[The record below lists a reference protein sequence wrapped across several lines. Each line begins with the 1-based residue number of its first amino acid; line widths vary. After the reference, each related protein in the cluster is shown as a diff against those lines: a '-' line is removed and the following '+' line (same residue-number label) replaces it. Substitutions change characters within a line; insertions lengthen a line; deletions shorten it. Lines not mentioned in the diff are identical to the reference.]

1 MSPLERLPDDIQEYL
16 PGTKEVRT
24 YVGEVPDHV
33 LSTTAECFIRV
44 YGGEPWNEAWRCST
58 AGPVHHFGFA
68 EVDPDQLVC
77 KEPDCAGTLVPYYDP
92 DELIATFKQ
101 DFAHDPETT
110 PVLSAW
116 FGQNGEILAY
126 TSTMV
131 TSNWDRTRDF
141 LLRAPY
147 FGGIHVDPKAEIEA
161 FKAKVLPIVG
171 DQAVTVVLDTVSRP
185 EVRGLP
191 AWYQTVF
198 EASLASIML
207 GTRQFIAVTQE
218 DSAIYQL
225 LKRLGIIAVGHETTP
240 IGGHKPVLMV
250 YTNHI
255 GVIAEVALDA
265 MQASGA
271 MSAARRFASYAR
283 SFSNGTRI

>member
-1 MSPLERLPDDIQEYL
+1 MSPLERLPDDIREHL
-16 PGTKEVRT
+16 PGTREVHT
-24 YVGEVPDHV
+24 YIGLMPDHV
-33 LSTTAECFIRV
+33 LSATTECFMSV
-44 YGGEPWNEAWRCST
+44 YGGEPWNEAWQCTST
-58 AGPVHHFGFA
+58 GPVHHFGFA
-68 EVDPDQLVC
+68 EVNPGQLVC
-77 KEPDCAGTLVPYYDP
+77 KEPGCAGTLVPYYNP
-92 DELIATFKQ
+92 EQLLITFKK
-101 DFAHDPETT
+101 DLAPDPETT
-110 PVLSAW
+110 PVLSVW
-116 FGQNGEILAY
+116 SSDGGRILAY

-147 FGGIHVDPKAEIEA
+147 FGGIHADPHAEIEA

-198 EASLASIML
+198 EASQASIML

-225 LKRLGIIAVGHETTP
+225 LKRLGIITVGHETTP

-283 SFSNGTRI
+283 SFSG